1 MTWEGYTRSGLVLV
15 CVLMLAWDALIIS
28 IGQYDATISVIVY
41 RESKKHPLIPFL
53 LGMVIGHLLWQIFE
67 HPETRVASQY
77 IIPTLVPGAC
87 M

>member
-1 MTWEGYTRSGLVLV
+1 M

-67 HPETRVASQY
+67 HP
-77 IIPTLVPGAC
+77 
-87 M
+87 

>member
-1 MTWEGYTRSGLVLV
+1 MTWEGYTRSGLVLM
-15 CVLMLAWDALIIS
+15 CVMMLAWDALIIS

-67 HPETRVASQY
+67 HP
-77 IIPTLVPGAC
+77 
-87 M
+87 